1 MAVVTDTSS
10 PFTKEV
16 VESFWVLDN
25 LLLRLLKDIK
35 DFITTSLLSHPHHY
49 SGHYFVEPTSALAEV
64 PNTVQSRFKKDF
76 GSGQKVS

>member
-35 DFITTSLLSHPHHY
+35 DFIATSLLSHP
-49 SGHYFVEPTSALAEV
+49 
-64 PNTVQSRFKKDF
+64 QSKIQQTAVFLILVLHENKNPKS
-76 GSGQKVS
+76 SGQP